1 MTVVVRATWQL
12 EGWTGDELRRRVPF
26 IMTGYAAKV
35 DLQLKEEIKLVQF
48 PWPGKTYRRNGTIEG
63 SPRDIVDTGAFLK
76 SQNRRRDSPTQ
87 VTFTWGGTGGVTYAG
102 IILQGK
108 GPSYPAR
115 DWIRPALEKV
125 PLDRYFR
132 DEWSRLAREGL

>member
-1 MTVVVRATWQL
+1 
-12 EGWTGDELRRRVPF
+12 
-26 IMTGYAAKV
+26 
-35 DLQLKEEIKLVQF
+35 
-48 PWPGKTYRRNGTIEG
+48 
-63 SPRDIVDTGAFLK
+63 
-76 SQNRRRDSPTQ
+76 

-108 GPSYPAR
+108 GASYPAR

-125 PLDRYFR
+125 PLERYFR